1 MKYGSIPL
9 EKNSRVLEIESQ
21 SINWVQETLGIYS
34 ILNCLTIWFLPNVS
48 LKGDQRFSNHLIQR
62 LILKPLTTTD
72 SFTGCSFSPWSLNVG
87 LSKVLSSN
95 FSFYILFL
103 GGFKQL
109 RPSLPC
115 KQLPNLHL
123 SSLNSI
129 SSLTITYISNNFD
142 TRIYSSTVNL
152 GQIGFSFPSKQFLF
166 PNTVTQT
173 QISPRVNFDTAYFLI
188 PSI

>member
-1 MKYGSIPL
+1 MVYSSR
-9 EKNSRVLEIESQ
+9 EKFQSFRNRK

-72 SFTGCSFSPWSLNVG
+72 SFTGCTFSPWSLNVG

-142 TRIYSSTVNL
+142 TWIYSSTVNL